1 MYFNRKSKKVHSEE
15 LLVLDTFS
23 TENAC
28 VSPKGEDE
36 GLGAGMSSRMSD
48 KRGRRTCDTRP
59 ACSSS
64 GYEKADDEMSG
75 TTSQADLI
83 DAAARTIY
91 LNLPQQS
98 KFCDNHVST
107 TKYGVLTFLPRF
119 LYEQIRRAANAFFL
133 FIALMQQ
140 IPDVSPTGRYTT
152 LVPFL
157 FILTVAGIK
166 EIIED
171 YKRHK
176 ADNTVNKK
184 KTTVLRNGVWQTVIW
199 KQVAVG
205 DIVKVTNGQHLPA
218 DMVIVSSSEPQA
230 MCYIE
235 TSNLD
240 GETNLKIRQ
249 GLSQTASF
257 QSQEDLMAVTG
268 KLECE
273 GPNGHLYDFTGTLRL
288 DNYSPAPLGPDLV
301 LLRGA
306 QLRNTQWVVG
316 IVVYTGH
323 DTKLMQNSTKA
334 PLKRSNVERVT
345 NMQILV
351 LFCILLVMALVSAVG
366 AALWNKEH
374 TEEDWYLFRSD
385 TAQISNNFWYNLL
398 TFIILYNNL
407 IPISLLV
414 TLEVVKFTQA
424 LFINW
429 DTEMYYS
436 ETDTP
441 AMARTSNL
449 NEELGQVKYLFSDK
463 TGTLTCNIMHFKK
476 CTIAGITYGHFPDLE
491 AERSMEDFRHQPNS
505 SHSSTEFD
513 DPALIQNIE
522 QNHVTAPQIW
532 EFLTLLA
539 VCHTVVPEKDGD
551 QIIYQASSPDE
562 GALVKGA
569 KGLGFVFTGRT
580 PHSVIIDARGAE
592 QSYELLNVL
601 EFSSSR
607 KRMSVI
613 VRTPSGKLRL
623 YCKGADNVIMERLGE
638 SSQYKDLTLSHLEQF
653 ATEGLRTLCFAY
665 ADLTES
671 SYQEWLQ
678 EYNRVS
684 TILKDRAQKLEECYE
699 IIEKDLL
706 LLGATAIED
715 RLQSGVP
722 ETIATLMRAD
732 IKIWILTGDKQETAI
747 NIGYSCRLISH
758 GMSLIILNED
768 SLDATRATLSQ
779 HCASLGESLGKENEV
794 ALIIDGET
802 LKYALSFEVRQ
813 SFLDLALSCKAVI
826 CCRVSPLQKSEIVD
840 MVKKHVN
847 AITLAIGDGANDVG
861 MIQTA
866 HVGVGISGNEGMQA
880 TNSSDYSI
888 AQFCYLEKLLLVHGA
903 WSYNRVTKCILYC
916 FYKNVV
922 LYIIELWFAFV
933 NGFSGQILF
942 ERWCIG
948 LYNVIFTAL
957 PPFILGIFDRPCSQ
971 ESMLRFPQL
980 YKITQNADGFNTKV
994 FWGHCINA
1002 LLHSIILFWF
1012 PLKVLDH
1019 DSVFHN
1025 GHATDYLF
1033 VGNIVYTYVVVTVC
1047 LKAGLETT
1055 AWTRFSHLAVWGS
1068 MLMWMVFFGVYSV
1081 IWPAIPIAPDMLG
1094 QAGKV
1099 MRCWSFWLGLILV
1112 PTLCLIKE
1120 VAWTAVRHTYCKSL
1134 LEEVQELE
1142 ARAQDPGTAVLRD
1155 INGRSL
1161 NEHAH
1166 LLARVFK
1173 KTPSNLARSNSVQQT
1188 VSYGYAFSQEEDGV
1202 VSQSQVVRSYDTTR
1216 RRPEVE

>member
-1 MYFNRKSKKVHSEE
+1 MGPNPPPDKLPNTIIPLPPNFIFGT
-15 LLVLDTFS
+15 VLS
-23 TENAC
+23 
-28 VSPKGEDE
+28 G
-36 GLGAGMSSRMSD
+36 
-48 KRGRRTCDTRP
+48 RGPVYTP
-59 ACSSS
+59 S
-64 GYEKADDEMSG
+64 GYKKADDEMSG
-75 TTSQADLI
+75 ATSSADLGE
-83 DAAARTIY
+83 ASARVI
-91 LNLPQQS
+91 LINLPQTC
-98 KFCDNHVST
+98 KFRDNRVST
-107 TKYGVLTFLPRF
+107 AKYSVLTFLPRF
-119 LYEQIRRAANAFFL
+119 LYEQIRKAANAFFL
-133 FIALMQQ
+133 FIALLQQ

-152 LVPFL
+152 LVPL
-157 FILTVAGIK
+157 IFILTVAAIK

-184 KTTVLRNGVWQTVIW
+184 KTIVLRGGTWQNVIW
-199 KQVAVG
+199 KEVAVG

-218 DMVIVSSSEPQA
+218 DMIILSSSEPQA

-249 GLSQTASF
+249 GLPATSNL
-257 QSQEDLMAVTG
+257 QSQDDFVKMSG
-268 KLECE
+268 RIECE
-273 GPNGHLYDFTGTLRL
+273 GPNRHLYDFTGTLHL
-288 DNYSPAPLGPDLV
+288 EGNSAVAVGPDQI

-306 QLRNTQWVVG
+306 QIRNTQWVIG

-334 PLKRSNVERVT
+334 PLKRSNVEKVT
-345 NMQILV
+345 NVQILV
-351 LFCILLVMALVSAVG
+351 LFCILLVMALISSVG
-366 AALWNKEH
+366 ALLWNQKYHE
-374 TEEDWYLFRSD
+374 TNWYLG
-385 TAQISNNFWYNLL
+385 TNEAVSNNFGYNLL

-429 DTEMYYS
+429 DRDMYYA

-463 TGTLTCNIMHFKK
+463 TGTLTCNIMNFKK
-476 CTIAGITYGHFPDLE
+476 CSIGGITYGHFPE
-491 AERSMEDFRHQPNS
+491 FERERSSEDFSQLP
-505 SHSSTEFD
+505 STSESCDFD
-513 DPALIQNIE
+513 DPKLFQTIESDSPSALVIR
-522 QNHVTAPQIW
+522 

-551 QIIYQASSPDE
+551 TIIYQASSPDE

-569 KGLGFVFTGRT
+569 KKLGYAFTGRT
-580 PHSVIIDARGAE
+580 PRSVIIDAMGKE
-592 QSYELLNVL
+592 QSFELLNVL
-601 EFSSSR
+601 EFSSDR

-613 VRTPSGKLRL
+613 VRTPTGNLRL
-623 YCKGADNVIMERLGE
+623 YCKGADNVIFERLSNE
-638 SSQYKDLTLSHLEQF
+638 SNYMDLTLNHLEQF
-653 ATEGLRTLCFAY
+653 ASEGLRTLCIAY
-665 ADLTES
+665 ADLQDS
-671 SYQEWLQ
+671 DYQEWLKV
-678 EYNRVS
+678 YNETSV
-684 TILKDRAQKLEECYE
+684 IIKDRAQKLEECYE
-699 IIEKDLL
+699 LIEKNLM

-715 RLQSGVP
+715 RLQGGVP
-722 ETIATLMRAD
+722 ETIATLMKAE
-732 IKIWILTGDKQETAI
+732 IKIWVLTGDKQETAV
-747 NIGYSCRLISH
+747 NIGYSCRLVSQT
-758 GMSLIILNED
+758 MSLIMVNED
-768 SLDATRATLSQ
+768 SLDATRETLTT
-779 HCASLGESLGKENEV
+779 HCTNLGDSLGKENDL
-794 ALIIDGET
+794 ALIIDGQT
-802 LKYALSFEVRQ
+802 LKYALSFEVRKC
-813 SFLDLALSCKAVI
+813 FLDLALSCKAVI

-880 TNSSDYSI
+880 TNSSDYAI
-888 AQFCYLEKLLLVHGA
+888 AQFSYLEKLLLVHGA

-957 PPFILGIFDRPCSQ
+957 PPFTLGICERSCSQ
-971 ESMLRFPQL
+971 DSMLRFPQL

-1002 LLHSIILFWF
+1002 LIHSIILFWF
-1012 PLKVLDH
+1012 PLKMLEH
-1019 DSVFHN
+1019 DAVFTS
-1025 GHATDYLF
+1025 GHVTDYLF

-1055 AWTRFSHLAVWGS
+1055 AWTKFSHLAVWGS
-1068 MLMWMVFFGVYSV
+1068 MLMWLVFFGVYST
-1081 IWPAIPIAPDMLG
+1081 IWPVIPIAPDMLG
-1094 QAGKV
+1094 QAEMVLKNPY
-1099 MRCWSFWLGLILV
+1099 FWLGLLLV
-1112 PTLCLIKE
+1112 PAACLIRD
-1120 VAWTAVRHTYCKSL
+1120 VAWRAAKHSYDKTL
-1134 LEEVQELE
+1134 LEQVQEIE
-1142 ARAQDPGTAVLRD
+1142 TRSKEMGKGVIRD
-1155 INGRSL
+1155 ANGKSV
-1161 NEHAH
+1161 NERDH
-1166 LLARVFK
+1166 LLKRLGR
-1173 KTPSNLARSNSVQQT
+1173 KTPPSLFRANSVQQSVT
-1188 VSYGYAFSQEEDGV
+1188 YGYAFSQEEHGV
-1202 VSQSQVVRSYDTTR
+1202 VSQSEVVRSYDTTKQR
-1216 RRPEVE
+1216 AGIE

>member
-1 MYFNRKSKKVHSEE
+1 GPPRFCIISLN
-15 LLVLDTFS
+15 
-23 TENAC
+23 
-28 VSPKGEDE
+28 
-36 GLGAGMSSRMSD
+36 
-48 KRGRRTCDTRP
+48 
-59 ACSSS
+59 
-64 GYEKADDEMSG
+64 DEMSG
-75 TTSQADLI
+75 TTSQADPV
-83 DAAARTIY
+83 DATARTVF
-91 LNLPQQS
+91 LNRPQNT

-152 LVPFL
+152 LVPL
-157 FILTVAGIK
+157 IFILTVAGIK

-184 KTTVLRNGVWQTVIW
+184 KTTGIMSACII
-199 KQVAVG
+199 VALKSCIFVSISPL
-205 DIVKVTNGQHLPA
+205 IVFPIITLP
-218 DMVIVSSSEPQA
+218 SCFFGFFYSEPQA
-230 MCYIE
+230 MCYTE

-249 GLSQTASF
+249 GLSLTAGLQTL
-257 QSQEDLMAVTG
+257 EDLMAMTG
-268 KLECE
+268 
-273 GPNGHLYDFTGTLRL
+273 P
-288 DNYSPAPLGPDLV
+288 PLGPDQV

-323 DTKLMQNSTKA
+323 DSKLMQNSTKA

-351 LFCILLVMALVSAVG
+351 LFGILLVMALVSSVG
-366 AALWNKEH
+366 AAIWNREH
-374 TEEDWYLFRSD
+374 TEDACWYLSRAGD
-385 TAQISNNFWYNLL
+385 ISTNFAYNLL

-429 DTEMYYS
+429 DVEMYYS

-463 TGTLTCNIMHFKK
+463 TGTLTCNVMHFKK
-476 CTIAGITYGHFPDLE
+476 CTIAGITYGLVT
-491 AERSMEDFRHQPNS
+491 S
-505 SHSSTEFD
+505 
-513 DPALIQNIE
+513 LINYSFSCLFFLLLK
-522 QNHVTAPQIW
+522 HCPTSPQICQ
-532 EFLTLLA
+532 FLTMMA
-539 VCHTVVPEKDGD
+539 VCHTVVPEREDD

-569 KGLGFVFTGRT
+569 KGLGFVFTART
-580 PHSVIIDARGAE
+580 PHSVIIEARGKE
-592 QSYELLNVL
+592 MSYELLNVL
-601 EFSSSR
+601 EFSSNR
-607 KRMSVI
+607 KRMSVV
-613 VRTPSGKLRL
+613 VRTPDGKLRL
-623 YCKGADNVIMERLGE
+623 YCKGADNVIFERLTE
-638 SSQYKDLTLSHLEQF
+638 SSQYKDLTVAHLEQF

-665 ADLTES
+665 VDLEEGA
-671 SYQEWLQ
+671 YQEWLK
-678 EYNRVS
+678 EYNQVS
-684 TILKDRAQKLEECYE
+684 TVLKDRAQKLEECYE
-699 IIEKDLL
+699 LLEKNLM

-715 RLQSGVP
+715 RLQAGVP

-732 IKIWILTGDKQETAI
+732 IKIWVLTGDKQETAI
-747 NIGYSCRLISH
+747 NIGYSCRLVTH
-758 GMSLIILNED
+758 GMSLIIVNED
-768 SLDATRATLSQ
+768 SLDATRATLTA
-779 HCASLGESLGKENEV
+779 HCSSLGDSLRKENEL
-794 ALIIDGET
+794 ALIIDGQT
-802 LKYALSFEVRQ
+802 LKYALSFELRQ
-813 SFLDLALSCKAVI
+813 AFLDLALSCKAVI

-840 MVKKHVN
+840 MVKKHVK

-888 AQFCYLEKLLLVHGA
+888 AQFSYLEKLLLVHGA

-957 PPFILGIFDRPCSQ
+957 PPFTLGIFDRPCSQ
-971 ESMLRFPQL
+971 QNMLRFPQL
-980 YKITQNADGFNTKV
+980 YRITQNAEGFNTKV

-1002 LLHSIILFWF
+1002 LIHSIILFWF
-1012 PLKVLDH
+1012 PLKILEH
-1019 DSVFHN
+1019 DSPFMN
-1025 GHATDYLF
+1025 GQGNDYLF
-1033 VGNIVYTYVVVTVC
+1033 VGNMVYTYVVVTVC
-1047 LKAGLETT
+1047 LKAGMETT

-1068 MLMWMVFFGVYSV
+1068 MALWMVFFAVYSV
-1081 IWPAIPIAPDMLG
+1081 IWPSIPIAPDMRG
-1094 QAGKV
+1094 QASL
-1099 MRCWSFWLGLILV
+1099 MQCWHFWLGLVLV
-1112 PTLCLIKE
+1112 PTACLLKDF
-1120 VAWTAVRHTYCKSL
+1120 AWTA
-1134 LEEVQELE
+1134 
-1142 ARAQDPGTAVLRD
+1142 
-1155 INGRSL
+1155 L
-1161 NEHAH
+1161 NERAH
-1166 LLARVFK
+1166 LLTRVFR
-1173 KTPSNLARSNSVQQT
+1173 KTPSSVGRSNSVQQT
-1188 VSYGYAFSQEEDGV
+1188 VSHGYAFSQEEHGV

-1216 RRPEVE
+1216 QRPSL

>member
-1 MYFNRKSKKVHSEE
+1 MYFNRGAKKIHSEGE
-15 LLVLDTFS
+15 QLVLTAIRQDAS
-23 TENAC
+23 E
-28 VSPKGEDE
+28 PQDPGQ
-36 GLGAGMSSRMSD
+36 GARARPPDRFD
-48 KRGRRTCDTRP
+48 KRP
-59 ACSSS
+59 ACSSA
-64 GYEKADDEMSG
+64 GYHKADDEMSG
-75 TTSQADLI
+75 TTSQAEPV
-83 DAAARTIY
+83 DATARGVL
-91 LNLPQQS
+91 LNRPQTT

-107 TKYGVLTFLPRF
+107 TKYGVLSFLPRF
-119 LYEQIRRAANAFFL
+119 MYEQIRRAANAFFL
-133 FIALMQQ
+133 FITLMQQ

-152 LVPFL
+152 LVPL
-157 FILTVAGIK
+157 IFILTVAGIK

-184 KTTVLRNGVWQTVIW
+184 TTTVLRNGAWQTIIW

-230 MCYIE
+230 MCYTE

-249 GLSQTASF
+249 GLSLTAGIQTL
-257 QSQEDLMAVTG
+257 EDLMSLSGV
-268 KLECE
+268 LECE
-273 GPNGHLYDFTGTLRL
+273 GPNRHLYDFTGTLRL
-288 DNYSPAPLGPDLV
+288 ENQKAAPLGPDQV

-306 QLRNTQWVVG
+306 QIRNTQWVVG

-323 DTKLMQNSTKA
+323 DSKLMQNSTKA

-351 LFCILLVMALVSAVG
+351 LFGILLVMALVSSVG
-366 AALWNKEH
+366 AAIWNRQY
-374 TEEDWYLFRSD
+374 TEEACWYLSRHGD
-385 TAQISNNFWYNLL
+385 ISTNFAYNLL

-429 DTEMYYS
+429 DVEMYYA

-463 TGTLTCNIMHFKK
+463 TGTLTCNVMHFKK
-476 CTIAGITYGHFPDLE
+476 CTIAGITYGNLP
-491 AERSMEDFRHQPNS
+491 S
-505 SHSSTEFD
+505 SSNNSTEFD

-522 QNHVTAPQIW
+522 KGHPTCPQIC
-532 EFLTLLA
+532 EFLTMMA
-539 VCHTVVPEKDGD
+539 VCHTVVPERDNN

-569 KGLGFVFTGRT
+569 KGLGFIFTART
-580 PHSVIIDARGAE
+580 PDSVIIEARGKE
-592 QSYELLNVL
+592 MSYQLLNVL
-601 EFSSSR
+601 EFSSNR
-607 KRMSVI
+607 KRMSAV
-613 VRTPSGKLRL
+613 VRTPNGRLRL
-623 YCKGADNVIMERLGE
+623 YCKGADNVIFERLTE
-638 SSQYKDLTLSHLEQF
+638 DSQYKELTIAHLEQF

-665 ADLTES
+665 VDLQEDA
-671 SYQEWLQ
+671 YQEWLK

-684 TILKDRAQKLEECYE
+684 TVLKDRAQKLEECYE
-699 IIEKDLL
+699 LLEKNLL

-715 RLQSGVP
+715 RLQTGVP

-732 IKIWILTGDKQETAI
+732 IKIWVLTGDKQETAI
-747 NIGYSCRLISH
+747 NIGYSCRLVTH
-758 GMSLIILNED
+758 GMSLIIVNED
-768 SLDATRATLSQ
+768 SLDVTRSTLTA
-779 HCASLGESLGKENEV
+779 HCSSLGDSLRKENEL
-794 ALIIDGET
+794 ALIIDGQT
-802 LKYALSFEVRQ
+802 LKYALSFELRQ
-813 SFLDLALSCKAVI
+813 AFLDLALSCKAVI

-840 MVKKHVN
+840 MVKKHVK

-888 AQFCYLEKLLLVHGA
+888 AQFSYLEKLLLVHGA

-957 PPFILGIFDRPCSQ
+957 PPFTLGIFDRPCSQ
-971 ESMLRFPQL
+971 QNMLRFPQL
-980 YKITQNADGFNTKV
+980 YRITQNAEGFNTKV

-1002 LLHSIILFWF
+1002 LIHSIILFWF
-1012 PLKVLDH
+1012 PLKMLEH
-1019 DSVFHN
+1019 DSPFKN
-1025 GHATDYLF
+1025 GQGNDYLF
-1033 VGNIVYTYVVVTVC
+1033 VGNMVYTYVVVTVC
-1047 LKAGLETT
+1047 LKAGMETT

-1068 MLMWMVFFGVYSV
+1068 MLLWLVFFGVYSA
-1081 IWPAIPIAPDMLG
+1081 IWPTFPMAPDMLG
-1094 QAGKV
+1094 QAGSV
-1099 MRCWSFWLGLILV
+1099 LQCWYFWLGLLLV
-1112 PTLCLIKE
+1112 PAVCLLKDF
-1120 VAWTAVRHTYCKSL
+1120 VWAAMRRSVRKTL

-1142 ARAQDPGTAVLRD
+1142 ARAVDPGAAVLRD
-1155 INGRSL
+1155 ASGRSL
-1161 NEHAH
+1161 NERAH
-1166 LLARVFK
+1166 LLTRVFR
-1173 KTPSNLARSNSVQQT
+1173 KTSSSIGRSNSLQQPVT
-1188 VSYGYAFSQEEDGV
+1188 HGYAFSQEEHGV

-1216 RRPEVE
+1216 QRPSI

>member
-1 MYFNRKSKKVHSEE
+1 
-15 LLVLDTFS
+15 
-23 TENAC
+23 
-28 VSPKGEDE
+28 
-36 GLGAGMSSRMSD
+36 
-48 KRGRRTCDTRP
+48 
-59 ACSSS
+59 
-64 GYEKADDEMSG
+64 MSG
-75 TTSQADLI
+75 TTSQADPV
-83 DAAARTIY
+83 DATARTVL
-91 LNLPQQS
+91 LNRPQNT

-107 TKYGVLTFLPRF
+107 TKYGILTFLPRF

-152 LVPFL
+152 LVPL
-157 FILTVAGIK
+157 IFILTVAGIK

-171 YKRHK
+171 YVSEVKRYS
-176 ADNTVNKK
+176 
-184 KTTVLRNGVWQTVIW
+184 
-199 KQVAVG
+199 AVG

-230 MCYIE
+230 MCYTE

-249 GLSQTASF
+249 GLPLTAVV
-257 QSQEDLMAVTG
+257 QSAEELMALSG
-268 KLECE
+268 RLECE
-273 GPNGHLYDFTGTLRL
+273 GPNRHLYDFTGTLRL
-288 DNYSPAPLGPDLV
+288 DNHNPVPLGPDQV

-316 IVVYTGH
+316 IIVYTGH
-323 DTKLMQNSTKA
+323 DSKLMQNSTKA

-345 NMQILV
+345 NVQILV
-351 LFCILLVMALVSAVG
+351 LFCILLVMAMVSSVG
-366 AALWNKEH
+366 AAIWNREH
-374 TEEDWYLFRSD
+374 TQEKCWYLFRKGTYD
-385 TAQISNNFWYNLL
+385 ISTNFGYNLL

-429 DTEMYYS
+429 DVEMYYP

-463 TGTLTCNIMHFKK
+463 TGTLTCNVMHFKK
-476 CTIAGITYGHFPDLE
+476 CTIAGITYGLMDGYLSQAFSPSLCLC
-491 AERSMEDFRHQPNS
+491 P
-505 SHSSTEFD
+505 T
-513 DPALIQNIE
+513 
-522 QNHVTAPQIW
+522 NHPTSPQIC
-532 EFLTLLA
+532 EFLTMMA
-539 VCHTVVPEKDGD
+539 VCHTVVPEREGD

-569 KGLGFVFTGRT
+569 KNLGFVFAART
-580 PHSVIIDARGAE
+580 PHSVIIEARGKE
-592 QSYELLNVL
+592 KSFELLNVL
-601 EFSSSR
+601 EFSSNR
-607 KRMSVI
+607 KRMSVV
-613 VRTPSGKLRL
+613 VRTPDGKLRL
-623 YCKGADNVIMERLGE
+623 YCKGADNVIFERLAE
-638 SSQYKDLTLSHLEQF
+638 SSQYKELTVAHLEQF
-653 ATEGLRTLCFAY
+653 ATEGLRTLCFAFV
-665 ADLTES
+665 DLEEGA
-671 SYQEWLQ
+671 YQEWLK
-678 EYNRVS
+678 EYNSVS
-684 TILKDRAQKLEECYE
+684 TVLKDRAQKLEECYE
-699 IIEKDLL
+699 LLEKNLL

-715 RLQSGVP
+715 RLQAGVP

-732 IKIWILTGDKQETAI
+732 IKIWVLTGDKQETAI
-747 NIGYSCRLISH
+747 NIGYSCRLVSH
-758 GMSLIILNED
+758 GMSLIIVNED
-768 SLDATRATLSQ
+768 SLDATRATLTA
-779 HCASLGESLGKENEV
+779 HCSSLGDSLRKENEL
-794 ALIIDGET
+794 ALIIDGQT

-840 MVKKHVN
+840 MVKKHVK

-888 AQFCYLEKLLLVHGA
+888 AQFSYLEKLLLVHGA

-957 PPFILGIFDRPCSQ
+957 PPFTLGIFDRPCSQ
-971 ESMLRFPQL
+971 QNMLRFPQL
-980 YKITQNADGFNTKV
+980 YRITQNADGFNTKV

-1002 LLHSIILFWF
+1002 LIHSIILFWF
-1012 PLKVLDH
+1012 PLKI
-1019 DSVFHN
+1019 FC
-1025 GHATDYLF
+1025 F
-1033 VGNIVYTYVVVTVC
+1033 VIYVVVTVC
-1047 LKAGLETT
+1047 LKAGMETT

-1068 MLMWMVFFGVYSV
+1068 MVLWMLFFTVYSA
-1081 IWPAIPIAPDMLG
+1081 IWPSVPIAPDMLG
-1094 QAGKV
+1094 QASP
-1099 MRCWSFWLGLILV
+1099 CHHHHHHHHHHHLS
-1112 PTLCLIKE
+1112 
-1120 VAWTAVRHTYCKSL
+1120 ADVRNATQKRTVRKTL

-1142 ARAQDPGTAVLRD
+1142 ARAVDPGAVF
-1155 INGRSL
+1155 SL
-1161 NEHAH
+1161 GVGSSAQNVTSVSR
-1166 LLARVFK
+1166 LLPLP
-1173 KTPSNLARSNSVQQT
+1173 TD
-1188 VSYGYAFSQEEDGV
+1188 GYAFSQEEHGV

-1216 RRPEVE
+1216 QRPNSWI

>member
-1 MYFNRKSKKVHSEE
+1 HS
-15 LLVLDTFS
+15 
-23 TENAC
+23 N
-28 VSPKGEDE
+28 
-36 GLGAGMSSRMSD
+36 GAGPASSPLSHHSN
-48 KRGRRTCDTRP
+48 GAGP
-59 ACSSS
+59 ACSAT
-64 GYEKADDEMSG
+64 GYRKAEDEMSG
-75 TTSQADLI
+75 TTSQVDPIEAT
-83 DAAARTIY
+83 ARTVL
-91 LNLPQQS
+91 LNRAQTT

-107 TKYGVLTFLPRF
+107 TKYGILTFLPRF

-152 LVPFL
+152 LVPL
-157 FILTVAGIK
+157 IFILTVAGIK

-171 YKRHK
+171 Y
-176 ADNTVNKK
+176 VI
-184 KTTVLRNGVWQTVIW
+184 LRNGAWQTVIW
-199 KQVAVG
+199 KQV
-205 DIVKVTNGQHLPA
+205 TLLLSLSTSCFSYSTPL
-218 DMVIVSSSEPQA
+218 EPQA
-230 MCYIE
+230 MCYTE

-249 GLSQTASF
+249 GLSLTASF
-257 QSQEDLMAVTG
+257 QSLEELMALSG
-268 KLECE
+268 RLECE
-273 GPNGHLYDFTGTLRL
+273 GPNRHLYDFTGTLRL
-288 DNYSPAPLGPDLV
+288 DNHNPAPLGPDQV

-316 IVVYTGH
+316 IVVYTGP
-323 DTKLMQNSTKA
+323 DSKLMQNSTKA
-334 PLKRSNVERVT
+334 PLKRSNVECVT

-351 LFCILLVMALVSAVG
+351 LFGILLVMALVSSIG
-366 AALWNKEH
+366 AAIWNKQH
-374 TEEDWYLFRSD
+374 TDEACWYLSRAGD
-385 TAQISNNFWYNLL
+385 ISLNFWYNLL

-429 DTEMYYS
+429 DVEMYYA

-463 TGTLTCNIMHFKK
+463 TGTLTCNVMHFKK
-476 CTIAGITYGHFPDLE
+476 CTIAGITYGHFPDLDCD
-491 AERSMEDFRHQPNS
+491 RSMEDFRSDN
-505 SHSSTEFD
+505 STEFD
-513 DPALIQNIE
+513 DPSLIQNIE
-522 QNHVTAPQIW
+522 TNHPTSPQIC
-532 EFLTLLA
+532 EFLTMMA
-539 VCHTVVPEKDGD
+539 VCHTVVPEREGN
-551 QIIYQASSPDE
+551 QIIFQASSPDE

-569 KGLGFVFTGRT
+569 KSLGFVFTART
-580 PHSVIIDARGAE
+580 PHSVIIEARGKE
-592 QSYELLNVL
+592 QTYELLNVL
-601 EFSSSR
+601 EFSSNR

-613 VRTPSGKLRL
+613 VRTPTGKLRL
-623 YCKGADNVIMERLGE
+623 YCKGADNVIFERLNE
-638 SSQYKDLTLSHLEQF
+638 TSQYKDLTVAHLEQF

-665 ADLTES
+665 VDLEEGA
-671 SYQEWLQ
+671 YQEWLK

-684 TILKDRAQKLEECYE
+684 TVLKDRAQKLEECYE
-699 IIEKDLL
+699 LIEKNLL

-715 RLQSGVP
+715 QLQAGVP
-722 ETIATLMRAD
+722 ETIATLMKAN
-732 IKIWILTGDKQETAI
+732 IKIWVLTGDKQETAI
-747 NIGYSCRLISH
+747 NIGYSCRLVSH
-758 GMSLIILNED
+758 GMSLIIVNED
-768 SLDATRATLSQ
+768 SLDATRATLTA
-779 HCASLGESLGKENEV
+779 HCSSLGDCLRKENEL
-794 ALIIDGET
+794 ALIIDGQT

-813 SFLDLALSCKAVI
+813 AFLDLALSCKAVI

-840 MVKKHVN
+840 MVKKHVK

-888 AQFCYLEKLLLVHGA
+888 AQFSYLEKLLLVHGA

-957 PPFILGIFDRPCSQ
+957 PPFTLGIFDRPCSQ
-971 ESMLRFPQL
+971 QNMLRFPQL
-980 YKITQNADGFNTKV
+980 YRITQNAEGFNTKV

-1002 LLHSIILFWF
+1002 LIHSIILFWF
-1012 PLKVLDH
+1012 PLKGLEH
-1019 DSVFHN
+1019 
-1025 GHATDYLF
+1025 
-1033 VGNIVYTYVVVTVC
+1033 GNYRKHSHYVVVTVC
-1047 LKAGLETT
+1047 LKAGMETT

-1068 MLMWMVFFGVYSV
+1068 MVLWMLFIAVYSA
-1081 IWPAIPIAPDMLG
+1081 IWPTIPIAPDMLG
-1094 QAGKV
+1094 QAGRV
-1099 MRCWSFWLGLILV
+1099 MQCWSFWLGLILV
-1112 PTLCLIKE
+1112 PTTCLLKD
-1120 VAWTAVRHTYCKSL
+1120 VVWNAGRRTVRKTL

-1142 ARAQDPGTAVLRD
+1142 ARAVDPGAAVLRD
-1155 INGRSL
+1155 ASGRSL
-1161 NEHAH
+1161 NERAH
-1166 LLARVFK
+1166 LLTRVFR
-1173 KTPSNLARSNSVQQT
+1173 KTPSSVGRSNSVQQT
-1188 VSYGYAFSQEEDGV
+1188 VSHGYAFSQEEHGV

-1216 RRPEVE
+1216 QRPSL

>member
-1 MYFNRKSKKVHSEE
+1 
-15 LLVLDTFS
+15 
-23 TENAC
+23 
-28 VSPKGEDE
+28 
-36 GLGAGMSSRMSD
+36 
-48 KRGRRTCDTRP
+48 
-59 ACSSS
+59 
-64 GYEKADDEMSG
+64 MSG
-75 TTSQADLI
+75 TTSHADPV
-83 DAAARTIY
+83 DASARTVL
-91 LNLPQQS
+91 LNRPQNT

-107 TKYGVLTFLPRF
+107 TKYGILTFLPRF

-152 LVPFL
+152 LVPL
-157 FILTVAGIK
+157 IFILTVAGIK

-184 KTTVLRNGVWQTVIW
+184 KTTVLRSGAWQTFIW

-249 GLSQTASF
+249 GLPLTAGLQTL
-257 QSQEDLMAVTG
+257 EDLMALSG
-268 KLECE
+268 RLECE
-273 GPNGHLYDFTGTLRL
+273 GPNRHLYDFTGTLRL
-288 DNYSPAPLGPDLV
+288 ENQNPVPLGPDQV

-323 DTKLMQNSTKA
+323 DSKLMQNSTKA

-351 LFCILLVMALVSAVG
+351 LFGILLVMALVSSVG
-366 AALWNKEH
+366 AAIWNREH
-374 TEEDWYLFRSD
+374 TDEACWYLSRAGD
-385 TAQISNNFWYNLL
+385 ISLNFAYNLL

-429 DTEMYYS
+429 DVEMYYS

-476 CTIAGITYGHFPDLE
+476 CTIAGITYGSVIASVNKFSPLFLSDRLTDISLS
-491 AERSMEDFRHQPNS
+491 AC
-505 SHSSTEFD
+505 FD
-513 DPALIQNIE
+513 DPTLIQNIE
-522 QNHVTAPQIW
+522 KDHPTSPQIC
-532 EFLTLLA
+532 EFLTMMA
-539 VCHTVVPEKDGD
+539 VCHTVVPEREDD

-569 KGLGFVFTGRT
+569 KGLGFVFTART
-580 PHSVIIDARGAE
+580 PDSVIIEAVSVLVARLPPFCVFV
-592 QSYELLNVL
+592 LL
-601 EFSSSR
+601 
-607 KRMSVI
+607 
-613 VRTPSGKLRL
+613 
-623 YCKGADNVIMERLGE
+623 
-638 SSQYKDLTLSHLEQF
+638 Q
-653 ATEGLRTLCFAY
+653 
-665 ADLTES
+665 
-671 SYQEWLQ
+671 
-678 EYNRVS
+678 
-684 TILKDRAQKLEECYE
+684 
-699 IIEKDLL
+699 
-706 LLGATAIED
+706 
-715 RLQSGVP
+715 
-722 ETIATLMRAD
+722 
-732 IKIWILTGDKQETAI
+732 
-747 NIGYSCRLISH
+747 
-758 GMSLIILNED
+758 
-768 SLDATRATLSQ
+768 ATRDTLTA
-779 HCASLGESLGKENEV
+779 HCSSLGESLKKENEL
-794 ALIIDGET
+794 ALIIDGQT
-802 LKYALSFEVRQ
+802 LKYALSFELRQ
-813 SFLDLALSCKAVI
+813 AFLDLALSCKAVI

-840 MVKKHVN
+840 MVKKHVK

-888 AQFCYLEKLLLVHGA
+888 AQFSYLEKLLLVHGA

-957 PPFILGIFDRPCSQ
+957 PPFTLGIFDRPCSQ
-971 ESMLRFPQL
+971 QNMLRFPQL
-980 YKITQNADGFNTKV
+980 YRITQNAEGFNTKV

-1002 LLHSIILFWF
+1002 LIHSIILFWF
-1012 PLKVLDH
+1012 PLKMLEH
-1019 DSVFHN
+1019 DSPFSN
-1025 GHATDYLF
+1025 GQGNDYLF
-1033 VGNIVYTYVVVTVC
+1033 AGNMVYTYVVVTVC
-1047 LKAGLETT
+1047 LKAGMETT

-1068 MLMWMVFFGVYSV
+1068 MVLWIVFFGVYSA
-1081 IWPAIPIAPDMLG
+1081 IWPTIPIAPDMLG

-1099 MRCWSFWLGLILV
+1099 MQCWHFWLGLVLV
-1112 PTLCLIKE
+1112 PAACLLKDF
-1120 VAWTAVRHTYCKSL
+1120 AWTAARRSVRKSL

-1142 ARAQDPGTAVLRD
+1142 ARSVDPGAAVLRD
-1155 INGRSL
+1155 ASSRSL
-1161 NEHAH
+1161 NERAH
-1166 LLARVFK
+1166 LLTRVFR
-1173 KTPSNLARSNSVQQT
+1173 KTPSSVGRSNSVQQT
-1188 VSYGYAFSQEEDGV
+1188 VSHGYAFSQEEHGV

-1216 RRPEVE
+1216 QRPSL

>member
-1 MYFNRKSKKVHSEE
+1 
-15 LLVLDTFS
+15 
-23 TENAC
+23 
-28 VSPKGEDE
+28 
-36 GLGAGMSSRMSD
+36 
-48 KRGRRTCDTRP
+48 
-59 ACSSS
+59 
-64 GYEKADDEMSG
+64 MSG
-75 TTSQADLI
+75 TTSQADPV
-83 DAAARTIY
+83 DATARTVL
-91 LNLPQQS
+91 LNRPQNT

-107 TKYGVLTFLPRF
+107 TKYGILTFLPRF

-152 LVPFL
+152 LVPL
-157 FILTVAGIK
+157 IFILTVAGIK

-184 KTTVLRNGVWQTVIW
+184 KTTVLRNGAWQTIIW

-249 GLSQTASF
+249 GLPLTTGFQTL
-257 QSQEDLMAVTG
+257 EDLMALSG
-268 KLECE
+268 RLECE
-273 GPNGHLYDFTGTLRL
+273 GPNRHLYDFTGTLRL
-288 DNYSPAPLGPDLV
+288 ENQNPAPLGPDQV

-316 IVVYTGH
+316 IVVYTV
-323 DTKLMQNSTKA
+323 LVSTHPPA

-351 LFCILLVMALVSAVG
+351 LFGILLVMALVSSVG
-366 AALWNKEH
+366 AAIWNREH
-374 TEEDWYLFRSD
+374 TEDACWYLSRAGD
-385 TAQISNNFWYNLL
+385 ISTNFAYNLL

-429 DTEMYYS
+429 DVEMYYS

-463 TGTLTCNIMHFKK
+463 TGTLTCNVMHFKK
-476 CTIAGITYGHFPDLE
+476 CTIAGITYG
-491 AERSMEDFRHQPNS
+491 NN
-505 SHSSTEFD
+505 STEFD
-513 DPALIQNIE
+513 DPTLIQNIE
-522 QNHVTAPQIW
+522 KDHPTSPQIC
-532 EFLTLLA
+532 EFLTMMA
-539 VCHTVVPEKDGD
+539 VCHTVVPEREEN

-569 KGLGFVFTGRT
+569 KGLGFVFTART
-580 PHSVIIDARGAE
+580 PHSVIIEARGKE
-592 QSYELLNVL
+592 MSYELLNVL
-601 EFSSSR
+601 EFSSNR
-607 KRMSVI
+607 KRMSVV
-613 VRTPSGKLRL
+613 VRTPNGKLRL
-623 YCKGADNVIMERLGE
+623 YCKGADNVIFDRLTE
-638 SSQYKDLTLSHLEQF
+638 ASQYKELTVAHLEQF

-665 ADLTES
+665 VDLEEEA
-671 SYQEWLQ
+671 YQEWLK

-684 TILKDRAQKLEECYE
+684 TVLKDRAQKLEECYE
-699 IIEKDLL
+699 LIEKNLM

-715 RLQSGVP
+715 RLQAGVP

-732 IKIWILTGDKQETAI
+732 IKIWVLTGDKQETAI
-747 NIGYSCRLISH
+747 NIGHSCYSCRLVTH
-758 GMSLIILNED
+758 GMSLIIVNED
-768 SLDATRATLSQ
+768 SLDATRATLTA
-779 HCASLGESLGKENEV
+779 HCSSLGDSLRKENEL
-794 ALIIDGET
+794 ALIIDGQT
-802 LKYALSFEVRQ
+802 LKYALSFELRQ
-813 SFLDLALSCKAVI
+813 AFLDLALSCKAVI

-840 MVKKHVN
+840 MVKKHVK

-888 AQFCYLEKLLLVHGA
+888 AQFSYLEKLLLVHGA

-957 PPFILGIFDRPCSQ
+957 PPFTLGIFDRPCSQ
-971 ESMLRFPQL
+971 QNMLRFPQL
-980 YKITQNADGFNTKV
+980 YRITQNAEGFNTKV

-1002 LLHSIILFWF
+1002 LIHSIILFWF
-1012 PLKVLDH
+1012 PLKMLEH
-1019 DSVFHN
+1019 DSPFSN
-1025 GHATDYLF
+1025 GQGNDYLF
-1033 VGNIVYTYVVVTVC
+1033 AGNMVYTYVVVTVC
-1047 LKAGLETT
+1047 LKAGMETT

-1068 MLMWMVFFGVYSV
+1068 MALWMVFFAVYSA
-1081 IWPAIPIAPDMLG
+1081 IWPTIPIAPDMLG
-1094 QAGKV
+1094 QA
-1099 MRCWSFWLGLILV
+1099 SFLSINMCHSFEEQRLRRLI
-1112 PTLCLIKE
+1112 PLCS
-1120 VAWTAVRHTYCKSL
+1120 TRRTVRKSL

-1142 ARAQDPGTAVLRD
+1142 ARAVDPGAAVLRD
-1155 INGRSL
+1155 ASAHTALL
-1161 NEHAH
+1161 NTNS
-1166 LLARVFK
+1166 RYVFLDLF
-1173 KTPSNLARSNSVQQT
+1173 THPPLSV
-1188 VSYGYAFSQEEDGV
+1188 SSDGYAFSQEEHGV

-1216 RRPEVE
+1216 QRPSL

>member
-1 MYFNRKSKKVHSEE
+1 GLERRFSGVVQRVLGVVWSVSGGVQ
-15 LLVLDTFS
+15 LVEALT
-23 TENAC
+23 A
-28 VSPKGEDE
+28 
-36 GLGAGMSSRMSD
+36 
-48 KRGRRTCDTRP
+48 
-59 ACSSS
+59 
-64 GYEKADDEMSG
+64 
-75 TTSQADLI
+75 
-83 DAAARTIY
+83 
-91 LNLPQQS
+91 
-98 KFCDNHVST
+98 
-107 TKYGVLTFLPRF
+107 KYSVVTFLPRF

-133 FIALMQQ
+133 FIALLQQ

-152 LVPFL
+152 LVPL
-157 FILTVAGIK
+157 IFILTVAGIK

-171 YKRHK
+171 YRRHK

-184 KTTVLRNGVWQTVIW
+184 KAIVLRGGTWQNLIW
-199 KQVAVG
+199 KEVAVG
-205 DIVKVTNGQHLPA
+205 DIVKVTNGQHMPA
-218 DMVIVSSSEPQA
+218 DMIILSSSEPQA

-249 GLSQTASF
+249 GLPATSTL
-257 QSQEDLMAVTG
+257 QSLEDLVKMTG
-268 KLECE
+268 RIECE
-273 GPNGHLYDFTGTLRL
+273 GPNRHLYDFTGNLRL
-288 DNYSPAPLGPDLV
+288 ESSSPVALGPDQI

-306 QLRNTQWVVG
+306 QIRNTQWVLG

-334 PLKRSNVERVT
+334 PLKRSNVEKVT
-345 NMQILV
+345 NIQILV
-351 LFCILLVMALVSAVG
+351 LFCILLVMALVSSVG
-366 AALWNKEH
+366 ALLWNRTYGE
-374 TEEDWYLFRSD
+374 TNWYLGSSE
-385 TAQISNNFWYNLL
+385 AISNNFGYNLL

-429 DTEMYYS
+429 DRDMYYAD
-436 ETDTP
+436 TDTP

-476 CTIAGITYGHFPDLE
+476 CSIGGITYGHFPE
-491 AERSMEDFRHQPNS
+491 FERERSSEDFSQLP
-505 SHSSTEFD
+505 STSESCDFD
-513 DPALIQNIE
+513 DPKLFQNIE
-522 QNHVTAPQIW
+522 GESPAALVIK

-551 QIIYQASSPDE
+551 TIIYQASSPDE

-569 KGLGFVFTGRT
+569 RKLGYTFTGRT
-580 PHSVIIDARGAE
+580 PTSVIIDAMGTE
-592 QSYELLNVL
+592 QNFELLNVL
-601 EFSSSR
+601 EFSSDR

-613 VRTPSGKLRL
+613 VRTASGNLRL
-623 YCKGADNVIMERLGE
+623 YCKGADNVIFERL
-638 SSQYKDLTLSHLEQF
+638 SRDSQYMEHTLNHLEQF
-653 ATEGLRTLCFAY
+653 ASEGLRTLCLAY
-665 ADLTES
+665 TDLDES
-671 SYQEWLQ
+671 EYKEWLKTQ
-678 EYNRVS
+678 NEASVV
-684 TILKDRAQKLEECYE
+684 LKDRAQKLEDCYE
-699 IIEKDLL
+699 LIEKNLN

-715 RLQSGVP
+715 RLQGGVP
-722 ETIATLMRAD
+722 ETIATLMKAE
-732 IKIWILTGDKQETAI
+732 IKIWVLTGDKQETAV
-747 NIGYSCRLISH
+747 NIGYSCRLVSQT
-758 GMSLIILNED
+758 MSLLIVNED
-768 SLDATRATLSQ
+768 SLDATRETLTN
-779 HCASLGESLGKENEV
+779 HCNNLGDSLGKENDL
-794 ALIIDGET
+794 ALIIDGQT

-813 SFLDLALSCKAVI
+813 CFLDLALSCKAVI

-880 TNSSDYSI
+880 TNNSDYAI

-957 PPFILGIFDRPCSQ
+957 PPFTLGICERSCSQ
-971 ESMLRFPQL
+971 DSMRRFPQL

-1002 LLHSIILFWF
+1002 LVHSLILFWF
-1012 PLKVLDH
+1012 PLKMMEH
-1019 DSVFHN
+1019 DAVFTN
-1025 GHATDYLF
+1025 GQVTDYLF

-1055 AWTRFSHLAVWGS
+1055 AWTKFSHLAVWGS
-1068 MLMWMVFFGVYSV
+1068 MLMWLVFFAAYSA
-1081 IWPAIPIAPDMLG
+1081 IWPIIPLAPDMLG
-1094 QAGKV
+1094 QAGMVLKNGY
-1099 MRCWSFWLGLILV
+1099 FWLGLLLV
-1112 PTLCLIKE
+1112 PSACLIRD
-1120 VAWTAVRHTYCKSL
+1120 VAWRAAKQTYNKTL
-1134 LEEVQELE
+1134 LEQVQEIE
-1142 ARAQDPGTAVLRD
+1142 TRSKEMSKTAIRD
-1155 INGRSL
+1155 SNGKSL
-1161 NEHAH
+1161 NERDH
-1166 LLARVFK
+1166 LLKRLGR
-1173 KTPSNLARSNSVQQT
+1173 KTPPSLFRANSVQQG
-1188 VSYGYAFSQEEDGV
+1188 VSYGFAFSQEENGV
-1202 VSQSQVVRSYDTTR
+1202 VSQSQIVRSYDTTKQR
-1216 RRPEVE
+1216 IGIE

>member
-1 MYFNRKSKKVHSEE
+1 
-15 LLVLDTFS
+15 
-23 TENAC
+23 
-28 VSPKGEDE
+28 
-36 GLGAGMSSRMSD
+36 
-48 KRGRRTCDTRP
+48 
-59 ACSSS
+59 
-64 GYEKADDEMSG
+64 MSG
-75 TTSQADLI
+75 ATSSADQVE
-83 DAAARTIY
+83 AAARIIL
-91 LNLPQQS
+91 LNQPQTS
-98 KFCDNHVST
+98 KFRDNRVST
-107 TKYGVLTFLPRF
+107 AKYSVLTFLPRF

-133 FIALMQQ
+133 FIALLQQ

-152 LVPFL
+152 LVPL
-157 FILTVAGIK
+157 IFILTVAGIK

-184 KTTVLRNGVWQTVIW
+184 RTIVLRGGTWQNVIW
-199 KQVAVG
+199 REVAVG

-218 DMVIVSSSEPQA
+218 DMIILSSSEPQA

-249 GLSQTASF
+249 GLPATSNL
-257 QSQEDLMAVTG
+257 QSIDDLV
-268 KLECE
+268 KLNGRIECE
-273 GPNGHLYDFTGTLRL
+273 GPNRHLYDFTGNLRL
-288 DNYSPAPLGPDLV
+288 DSNSPVAVGPDQI

-306 QLRNTQWVVG
+306 QIRNTQWVVG

-334 PLKRSNVERVT
+334 PLKRSNVEKVT
-345 NMQILV
+345 NVQILV
-351 LFCILLVMALVSAVG
+351 LFCILLVMALVSSVG
-366 AALWNKEH
+366 ALLWNRNY
-374 TEEDWYLFRSD
+374 EESNWYL
-385 TAQISNNFWYNLL
+385 TASEAISSNFGYNLL

-429 DTEMYYS
+429 DRDMYYA

-463 TGTLTCNIMHFKK
+463 TGTLTCNVMHFKK
-476 CTIAGITYGHFPDLE
+476 CSIGGLTYGHFPE
-491 AERSMEDFRHQPNS
+491 FERERSSEDFSQLPTTS
-505 SHSSTEFD
+505 ESCDFD
-513 DPALIQNIE
+513 DPKLFQNIE
-522 QNHVTAPQIW
+522 GESPTALVIK

-539 VCHTVVPEKDGD
+539 VCHTVVPEKEEDK
-551 QIIYQASSPDE
+551 IIYQASSPDE

-569 KGLGFVFTGRT
+569 KKLGYTFTGRT
-580 PHSVIIDARGAE
+580 PDSVIIDAMGTE
-592 QSYELLNVL
+592 QSFELLNVL
-601 EFSSSR
+601 EFSSDR

-613 VRTPSGKLRL
+613 VRTPSGHLRL
-623 YCKGADNVIMERLGE
+623 YCKGADNVIFERLSRE
-638 SSQYKDLTLSHLEQF
+638 SQYMEQTLNHLEQF
-653 ATEGLRTLCFAY
+653 ASEGLRTLCIAY
-665 ADLTES
+665 ADLDES
-671 SYQEWLQ
+671 EYKEWLKVHN
-678 EYNRVS
+678 EASVV
-684 TILKDRAQKLEECYE
+684 LKDRVQKLEECYE
-699 IIEKDLL
+699 LIEKNLM

-715 RLQSGVP
+715 QLQGGVP
-722 ETIATLMRAD
+722 ETIATLMKAE
-732 IKIWILTGDKQETAI
+732 IKIWVLTGDKQETAI
-747 NIGYSCRLISH
+747 NIGYSCRLVSQT
-758 GMSLIILNED
+758 MSLILVNED
-768 SLDATRATLSQ
+768 SLDATRETLTN
-779 HCASLGESLGKENEV
+779 HCNNLGDTLGKENDI
-794 ALIIDGET
+794 ALIIDGQT

-813 SFLDLALSCKAVI
+813 CFLDLALSCKAVI

-888 AQFCYLEKLLLVHGA
+888 AQFSYLEKLLLVHGA

-957 PPFILGIFDRPCSQ
+957 PPFTLGIFERSCSQ
-971 ESMLRFPQL
+971 DSMLRFPQL
-980 YKITQNADGFNTKV
+980 YKITQNADGFNTRV

-1002 LLHSIILFWF
+1002 LVHSLILFWF
-1012 PLKVLDH
+1012 PLKMMEQDA
-1019 DSVFHN
+1019 VFSS
-1025 GHATDYLF
+1025 GHVTDYLF

-1055 AWTRFSHLAVWGS
+1055 AWTKFSHLAVWGS
-1068 MLMWMVFFGVYSV
+1068 MLMWLVFFGVYST
-1081 IWPAIPIAPDMLG
+1081 IWPILPIAPDMLG
-1094 QAGKV
+1094 QAGMV
-1099 MRCWSFWLGLILV
+1099 LRCGYFWLGLLLV
-1112 PTLCLIKE
+1112 PATCLLRDVVWRAAK
-1120 VAWTAVRHTYCKSL
+1120 HTCNKTL
-1134 LEEVQELE
+1134 LEQVQEIE
-1142 ARAQDPGTAVLRD
+1142 TRSREMSKAALRD
-1155 INGRSL
+1155 SNGKSL
-1161 NEHAH
+1161 NERDH
-1166 LLARVFK
+1166 LLKRLGR
-1173 KTPSNLARSNSVQQT
+1173 KTPPSLFRANSVQQG
-1188 VSYGYAFSQEEDGV
+1188 VSYGFAFSQEEHGV
-1202 VSQSQVVRSYDTTR
+1202 VSQSQVVRSYDTTKQR
-1216 RRPEVE
+1216 SGIE